1 MLANGFLLLVGA
13 SLPRIVNRLKITKL
27 ELNNLL
33 VFGLAPS
40 MAFDT
45 IYVVSI
51 KRHRTLK
58 KSTVVLYWFSKMFR
72 CSISCRYLHIG
83 HAKAALLNQHYQL
96 AFQGKLIL
104 RFDDTNPEKEKEDFE
119 RVIVEDVAML
129 NIKPDIESF
138 TSNFFD
144 EMLVYCEKLIR
155 DGKAFVDDT
164 EPEQMKLEREQKVDS
179 KNRGNSEFEI

>member
-1 MLANGFLLLVGA
+1 MYNRQILYIKVKEDIPEWRKKNEWNPDYSNYFL
-13 SLPRIVNRLKITKL
+13 S
-27 ELNNLL
+27 
-33 VFGLAPS
+33 
-40 MAFDT
+40 
-45 IYVVSI
+45 
-51 KRHRTLK
+51 H
-58 KSTVVLYWFSKMFR
+58 
-72 CSISCRYLHIG
+72 CRYLHIG

-129 NIKPDIESF
+129 NIKPDMESF

-144 EMLVYCEKLIR
+144 DMLAYCEKLIR
-155 DGKAFVDDT
+155 EGKAFVDDT

-179 KNRGNSEFEI
+179 KNRGNSEFETSVLSPTTQFKPI